1 MTAKTTD
8 FVHIEFIDDRHC
20 LGIYVHSDG
29 LSPEM
34 WVRIIRSMPT
44 DEVLSGYDCVF
55 AAPRSMAFDVDGFY
69 VVRTRYARQDWIDKY
84 NERQSKE
91 NAEDTTTV

>member
-8 FVHIEFIDDRHC
+8 FIYVEFIDDRYN
-20 LGIYVHSDG
+20 LGFYVHSDG

-34 WVRIIRSMPT
+34 WMRIIRSMS
-44 DEVLSGYDCVF
+44 ENEALSGYNYFDAEPECM
-55 AAPRSMAFDVDGFY
+55 SFDVDGFY
-69 VVRTRYARQDWIDKY
+69 VIRTRYARQAWIDKY

-91 NAEDTTTV
+91 NAKDTTTV

>member
-8 FVHIEFIDDRHC
+8 FMYIEFIDDRHT

-34 WVRIIRSMPT
+34 WNRIIRSMSV
-44 DEVLSGYDCVF
+44 DEALNGFNYRAEQECMS
-55 AAPRSMAFDVDGFY
+55 FDTDGFY
-69 VVRTRYARQDWIDKY
+69 VIRTSYAQQGWIDKY

-91 NAEDTTTV
+91 NAEDTVTV

>member
-8 FVHIEFIDDRHC
+8 FIYIEFIDDRHT
-20 LGIYVHSDG
+20 LGIYVHADG

-34 WVRIIRSMPT
+34 WMRIIRSMP
-44 DEVLSGYDCVF
+44 ENEALSGYDCFF
-55 AAPRSMAFDVDGFY
+55 AEPVCMSFDTDGFY
-69 VVRTRYARQDWIDKY
+69 VIRTSNAQQAWIDKY

-91 NAEDTTTV
+91 NAKDTVTV